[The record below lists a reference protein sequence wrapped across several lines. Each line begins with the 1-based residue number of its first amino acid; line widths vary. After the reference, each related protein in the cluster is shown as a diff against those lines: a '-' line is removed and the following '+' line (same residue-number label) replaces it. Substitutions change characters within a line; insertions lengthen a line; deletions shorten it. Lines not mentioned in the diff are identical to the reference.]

1 MLFCFCLFQV
11 WLYFVWIIAKW
22 ELFIDLC
29 SVFRHQKIT
38 HWCINLD
45 LRQLLLCCWKYE
57 TFYGQHPTL
66 KSSFE
71 NNKTVIGGRYLLLST
86 RNTGQSLNYSTDQIL
101 KIPKH
106 VSRIACMKYFPR
118 EKHWPCVMTVF
129 ASFLPVLLLSSV

>member
-45 LRQLLLCCWKYE
+45 LRQLLLCCW
-57 TFYGQHPTL
+57 TIWDVLWPT
-66 KSSFE
+66 SYIEIIFWEQS
-71 NNKTVIGGRYLLLST
+71 NIGGRYLLLST

-118 EKHWPCVMTVF
+118 EKHWPCVMTIF